1 VSSTGKRA
9 RARAQLADQFKKCL
23 LDVLKGNG
31 ELAQN
36 VEWDDADRALIRR
49 WADEC
54 TDDPEFASLL
64 ETIEW
69 EARKL
74 SRRVTT
80 ALIFQDLI
88 WQTARGVESGHD
100 PIELERQKRR
110 EDLSNLADAA
120 DSLAKYYRD
129 NAQHELNPEELLIP
143 LLKDVEKSAS
153 CAP

>member
-1 VSSTGKRA
+1 
-9 RARAQLADQFKKCL
+9 
-23 LDVLKGNG
+23 
-31 ELAQN
+31 
-36 VEWDDADRALIRR
+36 
-49 WADEC
+49 
-54 TDDPEFASLL
+54 L

-153 CAP
+153 CARE

>member
-1 VSSTGKRA
+1 M
-9 RARAQLADQFKKCL
+9 
-23 LDVLKGNG
+23 KGNG